1 MLNRL
6 VNLNI
11 FFLKVFSIL
20 SFLFVFIDFKL
31 RKNKK
36 MRLIGLMLFL
46 ICVGLVLV
54 FNNVEYMLLVA
65 EFLLCMLL
73 FENSIKR
80 AIVSNIFSLLY
91 ISIIETVIGHVT
103 IVYLKVKYPYKEI
116 INSLCIIG
124 IIWIY
129 FILAPKHIKKG
140 GLSAS
145 NKVYL
150 CLIPVQVGVGLFL
163 SYFSEVIKFITE
175 TALINMGSLFLVFG
189 GLTIGVGLAFLLYN
203 IKDKQVYMEESNLLK
218 RYKEQQKKYY
228 ELLLSK
234 EQDTRRFR
242 HDIKSQLI
250 NIKHYIND
258 AEIKELKEYIED
270 IYQDIEVIDDNHYN
284 VGNEVINVMLN
295 YYLRPINN
303 ECNIKVKGMIKE
315 VVAVSDKDLCI
326 LISNMLTN
334 AIEAVKKLDRSKR
347 FIEFEVSDGILLA
360 ITVRNSYKNI
370 NKKNGLFYSTKE
382 DDTLHGFGIQNMKN
396 IVEKYNGN
404 IVLNGDNGVFVTE
417 IKMI

>member
-1 MLNRL
+1 M
-6 VNLNI
+6 
-11 FFLKVFSIL
+11 
-20 SFLFVFIDFKL
+20 
-31 RKNKK
+31 
-36 MRLIGLMLFL
+36 
-46 ICVGLVLV
+46 
-54 FNNVEYMLLVA
+54 
-65 EFLLCMLL
+65 
-73 FENSIKR
+73 
-80 AIVSNIFSLLY
+80 
-91 ISIIETVIGHVT
+91 
-103 IVYLKVKYPYKEI
+103 
-116 INSLCIIG
+116 
-124 IIWIY
+124 
-129 FILAPKHIKKG
+129 
-140 GLSAS
+140 
-145 NKVYL
+145 
-150 CLIPVQVGVGLFL
+150 GVGLFL